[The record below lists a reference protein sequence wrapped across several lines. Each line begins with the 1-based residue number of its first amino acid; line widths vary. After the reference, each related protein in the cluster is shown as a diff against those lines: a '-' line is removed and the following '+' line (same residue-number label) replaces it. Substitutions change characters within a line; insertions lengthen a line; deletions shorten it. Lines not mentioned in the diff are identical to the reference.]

1 MREVLRRVSVLLA
14 VTLLCGTGIVQA
26 QPPQPP
32 PPAAA
37 PAPPAGPWTGN
48 ARFNL
53 SLNRGNTATT
63 NLNITGE
70 TTYDPKKRSVWKF
83 KTLYLRGKT
92 NGELAVDRFLA
103 ELRDELNLTSRVYAF
118 GQLQFLE
125 DQFKQ
130 IDYLIAPSAGIG
142 YKLVAT
148 PATTFNVDG
157 GFGVKIEK
165 NPGVEKR
172 TDPVFSAGDKFEHKL
187 SATSTISQGFSAL
200 WKADDFGDALYNFSA
215 GAAAAL
221 TARTQLKIELVDTY
235 ASRPPNETVK
245 KNDVALITALVY
257 KF

>member
-1 MREVLRRVSVLLA
+1 MFAVAMLCLA
-14 VTLLCGTGIVQA
+14 GIVQA

-32 PPAAA
+32 PPAA

-48 ARFNL
+48 AGFGL

-63 NLNITGE
+63 NLNVSGE
-70 TTYDPKKRSVWKF
+70 ATYDPKSISVWKF
-83 KTLYLRGKT
+83 KTLYLRGKN

-103 ELRDELNLTSRVYAF
+103 EVRDELNLAKRVYAF

-130 IDYLIAPSAGIG
+130 IDYLVAPSGGIG
-142 YKLVAT
+142 YRLVAT

-157 GFGVKIEK
+157 GFGVKFEK
-165 NPGVEKR
+165 NPGIERR

-187 SATSTISQGFSAL
+187 STTSTITQGFAAL
-200 WKADDFGDALYNFSA
+200 WKADDFGDAIYNFSA

-235 ASRPPNETVK
+235 ASRPPSETVK
-245 KNDVALITALVY
+245 SNDVALITALVY